1 MREAAYKGHFYLMK
15 KIFLLPLLAISAGT
29 SFSQQQ
35 VFDIINFNAPRGWK
49 KEKSESAIQF
59 TKQDDAKGIYCIITL
74 MKSIPGTANAKENFD
89 AAWETVVKEM
99 VQVSA
104 APEMQPPAT
113 EDGWEAQSGYAPF
126 ESEGTKGIAL
136 LVTSSGY
143 QKMVNILILTN
154 TDVYEKDM
162 AAFLESVSFTKPDL
176 ENSTTANNQQNT
188 DNSENNFS
196 VPSELIKQS
205 WKNTQNRK
213 DVNGSY
219 AGYSSNTYQFKPNG
233 TYTFNSTAFQN
244 YTPKYNIT
252 DEEGTYQVSGN
263 TITLKPTKSH
273 YHIHQR
279 EKNDPPSKSGNLALE
294 ATQYS
299 LEFTIIYNKQRLVL
313 SPVNGN
319 ETKRDG
325 TFNYYADGKMQKSY
339 LYDAGDLLAVQTGVD
354 TTTKPA
360 VTNQNNGYA
369 FTTTNFD
376 NGWTST
382 IYDDYV
388 LTTKGNL
395 KVYLSY
401 IEKFNE
407 SEYSGTGKEKRH
419 HYWNTCVAKYFTTGE
434 MRYNPGGALSDY
446 SSDYIEGEATDKQ
459 TGEKRYIAM
468 ILNIIPYTGRLSVII
483 ASAPDATQFRRQ
495 FPFADDKWKN
505 DLLPMYG
512 YNKFAAGKN
521 DLTGTWSS
529 SGGGTMSWYSTTTGN
544 YAGATG
550 AATADVFS
558 FNTNGTYSSE
568 HKGGYGVV
576 GAMNTYQQKYK
587 GAYTLN
593 NWELAA
599 TNRWDGKT
607 EQYNTWLEVVK
618 GGRILHM
625 DAGGGKS
632 YTLYKEK

>member
-1 MREAAYKGHFYLMK
+1 MK
-15 KIFLLPLLAISAGT
+15 YVLIVCLVCFFAEKSSAQKET
-29 SFSQQQ
+29 
-35 VFDIINFNAPRGWK
+35 FDIVTYTAPKGWVK
-49 KEKSESAIQF
+49 GNSESVIQF
-59 TKQDDAKGIYCIITL
+59 TKQDEKKGIFCIITL
-74 MKSIPGTANAKENFD
+74 MKSLPGGGNSKENFD

-99 VQVSA
+99 VKVSA
-104 APEMQPPAT
+104 APEMQPVAK

-126 ESEGTKGIAL
+126 QTDELTGVAL
-136 LVTSSGY
+136 LVTSTGY
-143 QKMVNILILTN
+143 NKMVNILILTN
-154 TDVYEKDM
+154 TDVYEKD
-162 AAFLESVSFTKPDL
+162 ATAFLESASFRKPDP
-176 ENSTTANNQQNT
+176 EKSTTTNTRQNT
-188 DNSENNFS
+188 DNNST
-196 VPSELIKQS
+196 VPADLINKT
-205 WKNTQNRK
+205 WKSTQNRK

-219 AGYSSNTYQFKPNG
+219 GGYSSNTYQFKTNG
-233 TYTFNSTAFQN
+233 TYTFNNTVFQN

-273 YHIHQR
+273 YHVHQR
-279 EKNDPPSKSGNLALE
+279 EKTDPPSKSGNLALE

-325 TFNYYADGKMQKSY
+325 TFNYYANGKMQKSY
-339 LYDAGDLLAVQTGVD
+339 LYDTGDLLTTQTD
-354 TTTKPA
+354 ANTTTSPA
-360 VTNQNNGYA
+360 ATNQDNGYT

-382 IYDDYV
+382 IYEDYV
-388 LTTKGNL
+388 LVTKGAL

-419 HYWNTCVAKYFTTGE
+419 HYCNTYVTKYFTTGE

-446 SSDYIEGEATDKQ
+446 SSDYIEGEAIDKQ

-468 ILNIIPYTGRLSVII
+468 ILNIIAYTGRLSVII
-483 ASAPDATQFRRQ
+483 ASAPDSTQLRQQ
-495 FPFADDKWKN
+495 FPFADNKWKN

-529 SGGGTMSWYSTTTGN
+529 SGGGTMSWYSTTTGE

-550 AATADVFS
+550 AATSDVFT
-558 FNTNGTYSSE
+558 FNGNGTYNSE
-568 HKGGYGVV
+568 HKGGHGVV

-587 GAYTLN
+587 GAYTIN
-593 NWELAA
+593 NWELAV

>member
-1 MREAAYKGHFYLMK
+1 MK
-15 KIFLLPLLAISAGT
+15 AFFLILSVLLVFPCFGQKQT
-29 SFSQQQ
+29 
-35 VFDIINFNAPRGWK
+35 FDIITYVPPKEWK
-49 KEKSESAIQF
+49 KEGTESAIQF

-74 MKSIPGTANAKENFD
+74 MKSIPGTANSKENFD

-99 VQVSA
+99 VKVSA
-104 APEMQPPAT
+104 APEMQPVAN

-154 TDVYEKDM
+154 TDAYEKDM
-162 AAFLESVSFTKPDL
+162 TAFLESASFKKPDL
-176 ENSTTANNQQNT
+176 EKSTTANNQQNAVN
-188 DNSENNFS
+188 NSY

-205 WKNTQNRK
+205 WKNIQNRK

-219 AGYSSNTYQFKPNG
+219 GGYSSNTYQFKTNG
-233 TYTFNSTAFQN
+233 TYTFNNTVFQN

-263 TITLKPTKSH
+263 TITLKPTKSR
-273 YHIHQR
+273 YHVHQR
-279 EKNDPPSKSGNLALE
+279 EKTDPPSKSGNLALE
-294 ATQYS
+294 VTQYS
-299 LEFTIIYNKQRLVL
+299 FEFTIIYNKQRLVL
-313 SPVNGN
+313 SPVNEN
-319 ETKRDG
+319 QTKRDG

-382 IYDDYV
+382 IDDDYV
-388 LTTKGNL
+388 LTTKGNI

-419 HYWNTCVAKYFTTGE
+419 HYWNTYVAKYFTTGE

-446 SSDYIEGEATDKQ
+446 SSDYIEGEAIDKQ

-468 ILNIIPYTGRLSVII
+468 ILNIIAYTGTLSVII
-483 ASAPDATQFRRQ
+483 ASAPDVKQLRQQ
-495 FPFADDKWKN
+495 FPKADSKYDN
-505 DLLPMYG
+505 DLRPMYG
-512 YNKFAAGKN
+512 YNKFAIGKN
-521 DLTGTWSS
+521 DLTGRWSS
-529 SGGGTMSWYSTTTGN
+529 SGGGTMSWYSTNTGE

-550 AATADVFS
+550 AATSDVFT
-558 FNTNGTYSSE
+558 FNGNGTYSSE

-587 GAYTLN
+587 GAYTIN
-593 NWELAA
+593 NWELAV

-607 EQYNTWLEVVK
+607 EQYSTWLEVVK